1 MAVKTKNNVGLRVNL
16 GSGGTP
22 NWKDVKG
29 AFTLDGGGTTTDRID
44 ATTFASPG
52 NSRVY
57 IGGLSEENPISY
69 EMNYEPGDE
78 TQVAIRSANAAGD
91 SLEFQMVFGVAADPA
106 KAEAYTVPCLVSS
119 YGLPTGPIDG
129 KLSVPV
135 QLTPTQAGEWGPV
148 VP

>member
-106 KAEAYTVPCLVSS
+106 KAEAYTVACLVSS